1 MATNGNNA
9 RITLATKLLH
19 DVVSEDF
26 GLKTAM
32 IDVTTKTSA
41 GNKEVITGLREQTLS
56 CEMIHTTKPGGSPTD
71 YYVKDIVD
79 AWNAGTLLAW
89 TYSASATTGDIKF
102 SGNAYV
108 SDIAIKAAAN
118 DKVSVSITLAPTG
131 SVTIGTV

>member
-9 RITLATKLLH
+9 RITISSLLLH

-26 GLKTAM
+26 GLKTSM

-56 CEMIHTTKPGGSPTD
+56 CEMLHTKKPSGGTSI
-71 YYVKDIVD
+71 YVSDLVD
-79 AWNAGTLLAW
+79 MYSMGTLVAW
-89 TYSASATTGDIKF
+89 TYSASATPGDIKF

-131 SVTIGTV
+131 AVIIGTV